1 MPQVDIQLIHK
12 ACQDYL
18 NDPILKP
25 FAEVDLTEQQSSMD
39 LLLGRAQKEKIIP
52 EVSVV
57 HEKKKIVQEI
67 LQTNS
72 VLQVADILDRH
83 DHGALTTR
91 EFLQKT
97 NSAYLSWIFLRL
109 QVNLLVQNL
118 KNSRYLP
125 FLWLA
130 LPTTTIAI
138 NGGTWV

>member
-25 FAEVDLTEQQSSMD
+25 FAEVDLTEQQSSKD

-83 DHGALTTR
+83 DHGALTNR

>member
-1 MPQVDIQLIHK
+1 MPKVDIQLIHK
-12 ACQDYL
+12 ASQDYL

-25 FAEVDLTEQQSSMD
+25 FAAIDLTEPQSSID
-39 LLLGRAQKEKIIP
+39 RLLRKDREAKILP

-83 DHGALTTR
+83 DHGALTNR

-97 NSAYLSWIFLRL
+97 NFMLCCAQLMPSFRFIKLR
-109 QVNLLVQNL
+109 VRL
-118 KNSRYLP
+118 KFGAKN
-125 FLWLA
+125 
-130 LPTTTIAI
+130 
-138 NGGTWV
+138 

>member
-1 MPQVDIQLIHK
+1 MPKVDIQLIHK
-12 ACQDYL
+12 ASQDYL

-25 FAEVDLTEQQSSMD
+25 FAAIDLTEPQSSID
-39 LLLGRAQKEKIIP
+39 RLLRKDREAKILP

-83 DHGALTTR
+83 DHGALTNR